1 MVARRLIS
9 QLASLR
15 DCGGSIEAAE
25 LARRDCAYRLNPS
38 YVKRKTMLFSLL
50 ANKAWQYW
58 LSKGKRWPLYYV
70 VSGSVDYSLH
80 NKETPTYPPAP
91 SLLRLGVRS
100 GTAERDCHLVSSSS
114 SPPPSRK
121 PGGRIAVVVDGYL
134 NFRIWKKD
142 DHRGMLLASK
152 GF

>member
-9 QLASLR
+9 QLASLI

-58 LSKGKRWPLYYV
+58 LSKGKRLPLYV

-91 SLLRLGVRS
+91 SLLRFGVRS

-121 PGGRIAVVVDGYL
+121 PEDCCCCRWVFKL
-134 NFRIWKKD
+134 HSLERD
-142 DHRGMLLASK
+142 DYRWMH
-152 GF
+152 